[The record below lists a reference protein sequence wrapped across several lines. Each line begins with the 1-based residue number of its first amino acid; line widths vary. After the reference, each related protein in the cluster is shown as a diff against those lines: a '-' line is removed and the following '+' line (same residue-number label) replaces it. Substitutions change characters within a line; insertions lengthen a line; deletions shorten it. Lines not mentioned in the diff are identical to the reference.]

1 MLSKIKNII
10 WCLGRQK
17 IRNGEIDSVV
27 TLLDRLILY
36 NSGLASYTTTYKV
49 HWTAHVLLTC
59 FIIAC
64 VLQIIALFMGKDD
77 PDRLFE
83 CFSVLSF
90 CAMGMLKLLSLRK
103 NHRKWRKLLTQITI
117 LENTQLSNRS
127 ISYVEYQSDSEDSDN
142 FSEHIS
148 IYTKKF
154 RGTSI
159 VLTRIYSF
167 TAFLFILSPFAER
180 IICEIRG
187 VECVGYPHVFPG
199 WTPLD
204 DFSIFGYLITVL
216 CEVFSAVYCVCV
228 HMAFDLTVIGIMIFV
243 CGQFSL
249 LRDYSS
255 RIGGKGGQCNL
266 SMRRDERARF
276 RIIRCHDINLLLVN
290 SITELDMLL
299 KNIIGVYFFVA
310 TLTLCSVAVRLKS
323 EDMGV
328 MQLVSLIQYMC
339 GTLTQ
344 LFLFCRYGD
353 AVLHESTMGMGEG
366 PFAAASWC
374 LSPRVRR
381 DLSML
386 SAGMMSQRHLRAGP
400 FSFIDLPSFIQVVR
414 AAYSYYAVLGKKE

>member
-17 IRNGEIDSVV
+17 RRDGEIDSVT

-36 NSGLASYTTTYKV
+36 NSGLASYTTAYKV
-49 HWTAHVLLTC
+49 HWTANVLITC

-64 VLQIIALFMGKDD
+64 ILQIIALIIGKDD

-90 CAMGMLKLLSLRK
+90 CGMGMLKLFSLRK
-103 NHRKWRKLLTQITI
+103 NHRKWQKLLTQISI
-117 LENTQLSNRS
+117 LENTQLSM
-127 ISYVEYQSDSEDSDN
+127 ISNSNVEYQSDSEDCDN

-148 IYTKKF
+148 SYTKKF
-154 RGTSI
+154 RRTSI

-167 TAFLFILSPFAER
+167 TAFTFILSPFVER
-180 IICEIRG
+180 MISEIRG
-187 VECVGYPHVFPG
+187 IECVGYPHILPV
-199 WTPLD
+199 WSPLD
-204 DFSIFGYLITVL
+204 DLSIFGYLVTVF
-216 CEVFSAVYCVCV
+216 CEILSAVYCVCV
-228 HMAFDLTVIGIMIFV
+228 HMAFDLTAIGIMIFV

-249 LRDYSS
+249 LRDYSAQ
-255 RIGGKGGQCNL
+255 IGGKGRQCNL

-276 RIIRCHDINLLLVN
+276 RIIRCHEIYLLLVN

-299 KNIIGVYFFVA
+299 NNIIGVYFFVA
-310 TLTLCSVAVRLKS
+310 TLTLCSVAVRLKT

-353 AVLHESTMGMGEG
+353 AVLHESAMRMGEG
-366 PFAAASWC
+366 PFAAATWC
-374 LSPRVRR
+374 LSPRIRR